1 MSYHEAM
8 VESDFHIPLHDPEVV
23 VRSPL
28 KGRGAVTNATGR
40 FERERRERVVGEWPG
55 DNPFQGRVTEDW
67 QAEIRPKTEVAV
79 DASRTIIARNQ
90 SPDVPF
96 DRSINPY
103 RGCEHGCIYCFARP
117 THAYLGYSPG
127 LDFETKLLAKPDAAA
142 LLDRAL
148 RKPGYRPDVMALGT
162 NTDPYQPVEKKR
174 RITREV
180 LQVLAEFGHPLSIVT
195 KSALVTRDI
204 DILAP
209 MAARG
214 LVSVAIS
221 ITTLDRGLARIMEP
235 RACTPARRL
244 DAVHALKSEGIPV
257 HVLAAPIIPAI
268 NDGEIEALVEAAAEA
283 GARGMGHIL
292 LRLPHEIKDLFREWL
307 EEHFPDRADR
317 VYSLIRQTRDG
328 ALYRAE
334 WGERMHGSGP
344 YAALIHR
351 RFEVAKKKAG
361 LSSKFPSLRT
371 DRFSVPARAGD
382 QLCLL

>member
-1 MSYHEAM
+1 M
-8 VESDFHIPLHDPEVV
+8 VETDFNVPEGADPEVLT
-23 VRSPL
+23 RTPL
-28 KGRGAVTNATGR
+28 KGRGAVTNASGR
-40 FERERRERVVGEWPG
+40 FERERRERVIGSWPG
-55 DNPFQGRVTEDW
+55 DNPFQGTSPDGW
-67 QAEIRPKTEVAV
+67 DAEKRPKTEVAV

-127 LDFETKLLAKPDAAA
+127 LDFETKLLAKPDAAG
-142 LLDRAL
+142 LLDAAL
-148 RKPGYRPDVMALGT
+148 RKPGYRPAVMALGT
-162 NTDPYQPVEKKR
+162 NTDPYQPIEKER
-174 RITREV
+174 GITREV
-180 LQVLAEFGHPLSIVT
+180 LQVLSDFGHPLSIVT

-214 LVSVAIS
+214 LVSVALS

-235 RACTPARRL
+235 RASTPSRRL

-292 LRLPHEIKDLFREWL
+292 LRLPLEIKELFREWL
-307 EEHFPDRADR
+307 EEHFPDRVER

-334 WGERMHGSGP
+334 WGERMRGSGP

-351 RFEVAKKKAG
+351 RFELAKKRAG
-361 LSSKFPSLRT
+361 LASKFPPLRT
-371 DRFSVPARAGD
+371 DRFRVPPRAGD
-382 QLCLL
+382 QLSLL

>member
-1 MSYHEAM
+1 M
-8 VESDFHIPLHDPEVV
+8 VETDFTMPEPADPEVLT
-23 VRSPL
+23 RSPL

-40 FERERRERVVGEWPG
+40 FERERRERVIGGWPG
-55 DNPFQGRVTEDW
+55 DNPFHGASPDGWDVEK
-67 QAEIRPKTEVAV
+67 RPKTEVAV

-142 LLDRAL
+142 LLDAAL
-148 RKPGYRPDVMALGT
+148 RKPGYRPAVMALGT
-162 NTDPYQPVEKKR
+162 NTDPYQPVEKER
-174 RITREV
+174 RITREI
-180 LQVLAEFGHPLSIVT
+180 LQVLSDFGHPLSIVT

-214 LVSVAIS
+214 LVSVALS
-221 ITTLDRGLARIMEP
+221 ITTLDRDLARIMEP
-235 RACTPARRL
+235 RAATPARRL
-244 DAVHALKSEGIPV
+244 DAVHALRSEGIPV

-268 NDGEIEALVEAAAEA
+268 NDGEIEALVEASAEA

-292 LRLPHEIKDLFREWL
+292 LRLPLEIKDLFREWL
-307 EEHFPDRADR
+307 EEHFPDRAER
-317 VYSLIRQTRDG
+317 VYSLIRQTRGG

-334 WGERMHGSGP
+334 WGERMRGSGP

-351 RFEVAKKKAG
+351 RFEVAKKRAG
-361 LSSKFPSLRT
+361 LASKFPPLRT
-371 DRFSVPARAGD
+371 DRFEVPPRAGD
-382 QLCLL
+382 QLSLL

>member
-1 MSYHEAM
+1 M
-8 VESDFHIPLHDPEVV
+8 VDPDFYPPDAPDPDIIQ
-23 VRSPL
+23 RSPH
-28 KGRGAVTNATGR
+28 KGRGAVSNVSGR
-40 FERERRERVVGEWPG
+40 FEQEQRQRIIGGWPG
-55 DNPFQGRVTEDW
+55 DNPFQGASADFPDLD
-67 QAEIRPKTEVAV
+67 ARPRTEVGI
-79 DASRTIIARNQ
+79 DASRTIIARNK
-90 SPDVPF
+90 SPDIPF

-127 LDFETKLLAKPDAAA
+127 LDFETRLLAKPDAAA
-142 LLDRAL
+142 LLDDAL
-148 RKPGYRPDVMALGT
+148 RKPGYKPDVMALGT
-162 NTDPYQPVEKKR
+162 NTDPYQPIEKEH

-180 LQVLAEFGHPLSIVT
+180 LQVLSDFGHPLSIVT

-221 ITTLDRGLARIMEP
+221 ITTLDRHLARIMEP
-235 RACTPARRL
+235 RAATPGRRL
-244 DAVHALKSEGIPV
+244 DTVHALKSEGIPV

-268 NDGEIEALVEAAAEA
+268 NDGEIEALVEASAEA
-283 GARGMGHIL
+283 GARGVGHIL

-307 EEHFPDRADR
+307 EQHFPDRADR

-328 ALYRAE
+328 DLYRAE
-334 WGERMHGSGP
+334 WGERMRGSGP

-351 RFEVAKKKAG
+351 RFEVAKKRAG
-361 LSSKFPSLRT
+361 LAGSFPSLRM
-371 DRFSVPARAGD
+371 DRFVVPPRAGD
-382 QLCLL
+382 QLSLL